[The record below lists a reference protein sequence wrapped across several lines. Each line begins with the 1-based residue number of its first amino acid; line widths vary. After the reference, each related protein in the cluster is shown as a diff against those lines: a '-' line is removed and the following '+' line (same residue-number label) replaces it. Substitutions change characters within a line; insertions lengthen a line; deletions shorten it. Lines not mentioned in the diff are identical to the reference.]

1 MIKTNHFKLHYVLLV
16 LLSIILCFYFHY
28 KYAPVVTLHIKHPDD
43 ILFLCFMLCGKHL
56 WRYFKG
62 IILEMQK
69 ADGRWESIH
78 AAHWPMGMA
87 RRLNPTLCLDPAANQ
102 SGPFNQL

>member
-1 MIKTNHFKLHYVLLV
+1 MTLHLY
-16 LLSIILCFYFHY
+16 CHDCHCHY
-28 KYAPVVTLHIKHPDD
+28 YYLQYIPAETLHIMHPTL
-43 ILFLCFMLCGKHL
+43 ILFLCFMLCAKHL

-78 AAHWPMGMA
+78 SVH
-87 RRLNPTLCLDPAANQ
+87 
-102 SGPFNQL
+102 